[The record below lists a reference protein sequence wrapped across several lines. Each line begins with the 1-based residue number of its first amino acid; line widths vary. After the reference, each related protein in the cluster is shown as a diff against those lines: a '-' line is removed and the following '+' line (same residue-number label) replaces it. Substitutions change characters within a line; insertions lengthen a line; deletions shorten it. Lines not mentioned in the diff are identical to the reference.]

1 MVTTKQLIG
10 YIADTIAES
19 LKKFSLIDKIILFSI
34 FGICI
39 VLYKL
44 IKRLILSLKFFNKI

>member
-44 IKRLILSLKFFNKI
+44 IKRLILSLTFFKKI